1 MTMGFGRIA
10 AIIGAAVG
18 LLSVILSLILP
29 ELFCWYSYTIT
40 NMISSNKSGY
50 YLTGFGT
57 TSTIPYSTA
66 ISGIALLELIGG
78 FIVILG
84 AIICIVGVSKE
95 SKKIGSI
102 GGILILLGPVLLLVD
117 FLFGIG
123 AYFGINEYHEYVAF
137 IQTIP
142 SNESI
147 LWGTFIR
154 ISWRNLFHPSHRL
167 SLWFPGAIRN
177 WF

>member
-1 MTMGFGRIA
+1 MGFGRIA

-84 AIICIVGVSKE
+84 AM
-95 SKKIGSI
+95 
-102 GGILILLGPVLLLVD
+102 ILLGPVLLLVD

-147 LWGTFIR
+147 LWGTFI
-154 ISWRNLFHPSHRL
+154 IMGDYYAWNLWIGFFMAVAGGVL
-167 SLWFPGAIRN
+167 GTIGGATL
-177 WF
+177 